1 MAPPKRSGTS
11 RRSRIPGKG
20 GAANTRSGSR
30 DDPGSPAPGRDGQ
43 SAATGHSGGDVAE
56 KVKDY
61 RHEEKRPNNPPAGL
75 ATYDRTLPSRKIYDY
90 DPHLDPQLVWAGKK
104 EHTSF
109 EVENVALHIHERI
122 STAAIIKAV
131 QREPL
136 QRDLFADPQLPLT
149 QQIEFYQH
157 EMNWANRLILGDSLL
172 VMNSLLERELMAG
185 KVQVIYMDPPY
196 GVKFSSNFQP
206 RIDHR
211 DVKDSD
217 EDLTREP
224 EMIKAYR
231 DTWTLGVH
239 SYLTY
244 LRDRLL
250 LCRELLADS
259 GSIFVQIGDEN
270 VHLVRAV
277 LEEILGR
284 ENFVSI
290 IAFSK
295 TSGFS
300 GKLIS
305 STCDFLIW
313 YAKSRDMVKYRQ
325 LFREKAAGGEGAE
338 EYDRAQ
344 LPDGTRRRLTA
355 AERESPALLPTG
367 SRLYRQ
373 DNIISS
379 GFTPGGSQPFVFN
392 GRTFNPG
399 PNSHWK
405 TTPEGLRRLAE
416 AGRLEIRGS
425 QLSYV
430 RFLDD
435 FPAFPIS
442 NTWEDVAMSSRAED
456 KLYAVQTAAKVIA
469 RCILMTT
476 DPGDLVF
483 DPTCGSGT
491 TAYVAEQ
498 WGRRWITCDT
508 SRVALAL
515 ARQRIMTATYPYYAL
530 KYADRGV
537 SGGFNW
543 KTVPHVTLRSIAQN
557 EPPDQETLYDQPEV
571 DRSKVRVSGP
581 LTVEAIPVPAM
592 ESVGEPSGLPVGGPS
607 PPLPPE
613 ARADDIARRG
623 RGEGRIANPA
633 ADHVTTMIE
642 LLRKAGVVF
651 PGGKKLML
659 ENLRPLGVGWLHA
672 EAETVAAMSSSP
684 VGGGDAAA
692 TARGTAVGDRRYRV
706 AVSFGPRHGPVTA
719 MQTHEAA
726 QTASVN
732 AYDLLILAGFATDPE
747 AQAFIQKNP
756 VKNLTIHF
764 ANVNPDVLVG
774 DLLKTSRASQLFTVF
789 GSPDV
794 VVRRSAGLQPGKGA
808 ALKGGATEY
817 VVELLGVDIYDP
829 NTGELHQSR
838 GEDVGAWFLDQ
849 DYDGATFCISQA
861 FFPSDSGAWEKLE
874 RALKG
879 SLDPEKFEALRGTVS
894 LPFQPGKY
902 KRVAVK
908 VIDMRGNEVI
918 RVVTL

>member
-1 MAPPKRSGTS
+1 MAKGRRARVGRNTKKGTGN
-11 RRSRIPGKG
+11 GK
-20 GAANTRSGSR
+20 A
-30 DDPGSPAPGRDGQ
+30 
-43 SAATGHSGGDVAE
+43 AE

-157 EMNWANRLILGDSLL
+157 AMDWANRLILGDSLL

-185 KVQVIYMDPPY
+185 KVQMIYMDPPY

-206 RIDHR
+206 RIDR
-211 DVKDSD
+211 REVKDSD
-217 EDLTREP
+217 DDLTREP

-231 DTWTLGVH
+231 DTWTLGIH

-259 GSIFVQIGDEN
+259 GSVFVQISDEN
-270 VHLVRAV
+270 QHRVRELMDEVFGASNCCGIITFQKTGGAAPK
-277 LEEILGR
+277 LLSPIADYLLWYGR
-284 ENFVSI
+284 NREQ
-290 IAFSK
+290 
-295 TSGFS
+295 
-300 GKLIS
+300 
-305 STCDFLIW
+305 
-313 YAKSRDMVKYRQ
+313 VKYRQ
-325 LFREKAAGGEGAE
+325 LFRPRVLGLPGTELYRYVE
-338 EYDRAQ
+338 
-344 LPDGTRRRLTA
+344 LPDGQVRRLSSD
-355 AERESPALLPTG
+355 EWSRPGLLPAGARVFQTV
-367 SRLYRQ
+367 SLQ
-373 DNIISS
+373 S
-379 GFTPGGSQPFVFN
+379 PGLSPSDKEPFIFE
-392 GRTFNPG
+392 GREYWPNP
-399 PNSHWK
+399 NRHWA
-405 TTPEGLRRLAE
+405 TNPEGRKKLLEANRVVASGEESLRYKMFIDDYPVIPLAN
-416 AGRLEIRGS
+416 IW
-425 QLSYV
+425 
-430 RFLDD
+430 DD
-435 FPAFPIS
+435 TQQGGFNEPK
-442 NTWEDVAMSSRAED
+442 V
-456 KLYAVQTAAKVIA
+456 YAVQTATKVIE
-469 RCILMTT
+469 RCILMTA

-515 ARQRIMTATYPYYAL
+515 ARQRLMTATFPYYKLAYPD
-530 KYADRGV
+530 KGV
-537 SGGFNW
+537 AGGFIY
-543 KTVPHVTLRSIAQN
+543 KTVPHITLKSIAQN
-557 EPPDQETLYDQPEV
+557 EPPEQETLYDQPEV

-581 LTVEAIPVPAM
+581 LSVEAIPVPAM
-592 ESVGEPSGLPVGGPS
+592 ESVGEPSGLPAGGQS
-607 PPLPPE
+607 PPLPPD
-613 ARADDIARRG
+613 ARHDDIARRG
-623 RGEGRIANPA
+623 RGEGRIVNPA
-633 ADHVTTMIE
+633 ADHITTMIE

-651 PGGKKLML
+651 PGGKNLML

-672 EAETVAAMSSSP
+672 EAETLAAMSSSP

-732 AYDLLILAGFATDPE
+732 GYSILILAGFSVDPE

-808 ALKGGATEY
+808 GLKASATEGEWY

-838 GEDVGAWFLDQ
+838 GEDVAAWFLDQ
-849 DYDGATFCISQA
+849 DYDGYTFCISQA

-908 VIDMRGNEVI
+908 VIDMRGNEAIKV
-918 RVVTL
+918 LPLSG